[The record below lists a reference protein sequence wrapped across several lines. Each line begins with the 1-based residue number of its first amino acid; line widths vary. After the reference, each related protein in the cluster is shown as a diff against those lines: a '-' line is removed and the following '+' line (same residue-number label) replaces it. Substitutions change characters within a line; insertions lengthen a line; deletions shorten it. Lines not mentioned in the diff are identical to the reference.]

1 MKQRAG
7 IKPGPVLRTQ
17 AGCSLVDLGHITHLL
32 QPLITVQHLIGFFAT
47 FQHSDYKEVNDCS

>member
-17 AGCSLVDLGHITHLL
+17 TGSSLVDHGHITHFL
-32 QPLITVQHLIGFFAT
+32 QPLIKVQHLIEFLAT
-47 FQHSDYKEVNDCS
+47 FQHSDYKKVNDCS